1 MVADFRRRAA
11 THSGGAA
18 RKPAGGAADRGDARL
33 PERMDPDAA
42 VFVISVAAQLAGM
55 HPQTLRTY
63 DRLGIVTARRTRGRG
78 RRYSPRDVQRLR
90 LVQHLSQSEGINLE
104 GIRRILEM
112 EDELDRLRQQVADL
126 TDLLTVA
133 RSQPGNRTFTADPG
147 GAVHLG
153 RHWVRPVPRALP
165 PA

>member
-1 MVADFRRRAA
+1 M
-11 THSGGAA
+11 S
-18 RKPAGGAADRGDARL
+18 AGQPQQSDPRL

-78 RRYSPRDVQRLR
+78 RRYSPRDVHRLR
-90 LVQHLSQSEGINLE
+90 LVQHLSQEEGINLE
-104 GIRRILEM
+104 GIRRILAM
-112 EDELDRLRQQVADL
+112 EDELDQLRGQIAEL
-126 TDLLTVA
+126 TELLSVA
-133 RSQPGNRTFTADPG
+133 RSQPGNRTFTADQDG
-147 GAVHLG
+147 GVHLG
-153 RHWVRPVPRALP
+153 RHAIRQVPRALP

>member
-1 MVADFRRRAA
+1 MVADFRRGVAS
-11 THSGGAA
+11 HSGGAA
-18 RKPAGGAADRGDARL
+18 RAAARDATGRGEARL

-112 EDELDRLRQQVADL
+112 EDELEQLRRQVADL
-126 TDLLTVA
+126 TELLTVA
-133 RSQPGNRTFTADPG
+133 RSQPGNRTFTADAG
-147 GAVHLG
+147 GDVHLG
-153 RHWVRPVPRALP
+153 RHWVRTVPRALP

>member
-1 MVADFRRRAA
+1 MVADFARGIAS
-11 THSGGAA
+11 HSGGAA
-18 RKPAGGAADRGDARL
+18 RGRAHESGARGDARL

-112 EDELDRLRQQVADL
+112 EDELEQLRQQVADL
-126 TDLLTVA
+126 SELLTVA
-133 RSQPGNRTFTADPG
+133 RSQPGNRTFTADPTG
-147 GAVHLG
+147 GVHLG
-153 RHWVRPVPRALP
+153 RHWGRPAPRALP